1 LISLNK
7 LNTKEKINKSD
18 FHQKLLDKVKRSFIE
33 TNELSNQAFSKQTL
47 DFLKKVGDFEEFI
60 NAFINLT
67 KGKTYGR

>member
-1 LISLNK
+1 MIPLNK

-18 FHQKLLDKVKRSFIE
+18 FHQKQLDKVKMNFVE
-33 TNELSNQAFSKQTL
+33 TNKLSSQVFSKQTL